1 MKRPWLLAAAGLALA
16 GCPKADEQPPADDRL
31 LQKLQAEKDR
41 LQKNGEV
48 PKLPVAAPIA
58 AEPNPLAQ
66 RAAMP
71 DAPKVLPV
79 PGNPDFACGKA
90 ACRVSSV
97 ETAHSVATDKT
108 TLTSDDY
115 FVKVIVTAQL
125 AAGGP
130 VDLSSATLVNGEQ
143 TFAIARDAQ
152 SLAGTRELNRTA
164 KPGEKLEATL
174 YFEAPKAAIG
184 PGLKLKVAGGDGVPL
199 Q

>member
-1 MKRPWLLAAAGLALA
+1 MNRLALAAVGLALA
-16 GCPKADEQPPADDRL
+16 GCPKSDEQPPADDRL

-41 LQKNGEV
+41 LQKNGEA
-48 PKLPVAAPIA
+48 PRPLPGPAPI

-71 DAPKVLPV
+71 DVPKVLPV

-90 ACRVSSV
+90 SCRVSSV
-97 ETAHSVATDKT
+97 ETSHSVATDKM

-115 FVKVIVTAQL
+115 FVRVVVTAQL

-130 VDLSSATLVNGEQ
+130 IDLSQATLVQGEEKF
-143 TFAIARDAQ
+143 TIARDAQ
-152 SLAGTRELNRTA
+152 SLGGTRDLNRAA
-164 KPGEKLEATL
+164 KPGEKTEATL
-174 YFEAPKAAIG
+174 YFEVPKAAIA
-184 PGLKLKVAGGDGVPL
+184 PGLKLVVAGGDGVPL